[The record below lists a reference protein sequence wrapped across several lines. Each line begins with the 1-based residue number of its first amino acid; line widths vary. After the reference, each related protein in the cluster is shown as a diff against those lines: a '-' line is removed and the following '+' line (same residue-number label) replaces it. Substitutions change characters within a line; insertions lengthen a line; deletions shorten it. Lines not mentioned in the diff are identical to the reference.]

1 MSIIQ
6 IVLLVLCFCCLVFSL
21 FNRKSNVFFLLK
33 EQCKIYYTYQKNGQD
48 SRRFRLCWGDIMGFL
63 ICPFIISSALVWG
76 FGFYFSENVSNI
88 ILTILSVI
96 FSVLLTVLS
105 VITAKLKNSDDVE
118 TKVSHEVFTTL
129 SSSCA
134 WLFLAIA
141 VLLAHVIL
149 LGQVEVA
156 PLFQSLT
163 NVVLF
168 ILIHVGLLIL
178 MVLKRFY
185 LVFRHE
191 TKN

>member
-1 MSIIQ
+1 
-6 IVLLVLCFCCLVFSL
+6 
-21 FNRKSNVFFLLK
+21 
-33 EQCKIYYTYQKNGQD
+33 
-48 SRRFRLCWGDIMGFL
+48 MGFL